1 MTKYNHPHPQTPQ
14 HPTVAPATSRPI
26 FPFTAI
32 VGQEEMKRALLLNAI
47 DPGINGVMIMGHR
60 GTAKSTA
67 VRALAAL
74 LPPISASENIAEVFV
89 QGSKSEIPLFPG
101 GGDIVETDDNLVP
114 VPMVDLPLG
123 ATEDRVAGT
132 LDLEAALTQG
142 IKVFEPGLLARAHC
156 GFLYIDEV
164 NLLED
169 HLVDL
174 LLDVAASGVNV
185 IEREGLSVR
194 HPARFVLVGS
204 GNPEEGDLR
213 PQLLDRFGLHAQIT
227 TLTNIEQRVTVVTRA
242 EAFRADPT
250 AFLAEWEPEQAVLR
264 ERIEQARQRLPQVK
278 MPRAL
283 LLRTAELCLKL
294 AVDGHRGEITI
305 TRAAQAMAALAG
317 RTEVQVSDIWAVVV
331 LSLRHRLRR
340 DPLEEIDSGE
350 KIKATMTELLPGNSE
365 R

>member
-1 MTKYNHPHPQTPQ
+1 MTSHYHTQTQ
-14 HPTVAPATSRPI
+14 IDNRTASTLATSRPS

-32 VGQEEMKRALLLNAI
+32 VGQEEMKRALLLNAV
-47 DPGINGVMIMGHR
+47 DPGIGGVMIMGHR

-74 LPPISASENIAEVFV
+74 LPSIPAGQNVAEVFIQAV
-89 QGSKSEIPLFPG
+89 KSKVPLFPTAG
-101 GGDIVETDDNLVP
+101 EVTTTEGDLMP

-142 IKVFEPGLLARAHC
+142 VKVFEPGLLARAHN

-174 LLDVAASGVNV
+174 LLDVAASGINV
-185 IEREGLSVR
+185 VEREGLSVR

-213 PQLLDRFGLHAQIT
+213 PQLLDRFGLHAQIA
-227 TLTNIEQRVTVVTRA
+227 TLTDIEQRVTVVTRA
-242 EAFRADPT
+242 EAFRTDPGD
-250 AFLAEWEPEQAVLR
+250 FLTQWESEQVALR
-264 ERIEQARQRLPQVK
+264 ERIVRARKLLPQVHL
-278 MPRAL
+278 PRTL
-283 LLRTAELCLKL
+283 LLRAAELCLKL
-294 AVDGHRGEITI
+294 EVDGHRGEITI
-305 TRAAQAMAALAG
+305 ARAATAMAALEG
-317 RTEVQVSDIWAVVV
+317 RTEVQAGDVQAVAV

-340 DPLEEIDSGE
+340 NPLEEIDSGE
-350 KIKATMTELLPGNSE
+350 KIKATLVF
-365 R
+365 